1 MEIEIYK
8 KERERKRERN
18 DMRIRNSN
26 YYNEI

>member
-8 KERERKRERN
+8 KEGERKRERN

-26 YYNEI
+26 SYNEI